1 MWTSD
6 IKTISWNT
14 RDRGSL
20 FEVEISEVEIYDQD
34 ILSWVEEEF
43 TPGEVFRHG
52 VLTMW
57 AEQNGFVPKE
67 D

>member
-6 IKTISWNT
+6 IRTIAWNT
-14 RDRGSL
+14 NDRGSS
-20 FEVEISEVEIYDQD
+20 FEVEISEVEIDDRD
-34 ILSWVEEEF
+34 ILGWVVEEF
-43 TPGEVFRHG
+43 TPGEVFHHG